1 MKSKE
6 RKSSLERERKITPTK
21 WTDISACHLKVLLFN
36 IDQIM
41 PDIWQC
47 SYFFLI
53 HISLLIV
60 LSVMGTQMK
69 YIVHSIGGRVESNLF
84 SLQWYL
90 RGMRFIFTS
99 EMQRHSEK
107 WYHSFFLFHM
117 TVDHRESVRHWW
129 GVLMNGLSTN
139 PFPVEINN
147 NAIAQEI
154 LWFPSGIQHVLVV
167 KTN

>member
-6 RKSSLERERKITPTK
+6 RKSPLEKERKITPTK
-21 WTDISACHLKVLLFN
+21 WTDISACQLKVLLFN
-36 IDQIM
+36 TDQIM
-41 PDIWQC
+41 PGIWQC

-53 HISLLIV
+53 HISLIIV
-60 LSVMGTQMK
+60 LSVIGTQTK
-69 YIVHSIGGRVESNLF
+69 YVVHCIGGRVASNLF

-90 RGMRFIFTS
+90 RGMRFTFTS

-107 WYHSFFLFHM
+107 WYHFFFHFHM
-117 TVDHRESVRHWW
+117 TVNRRVA
-129 GVLMNGLSTN
+129 VLMKGLSTN

-147 NAIAQEI
+147 NAIAQRI
-154 LWFPSGIQHVLVV
+154 IWFPSGIQHVLVI